1 MLTTFGQRTLS
12 DKTTIH
18 VLECTIYGFVEQ
30 LALRR
35 IIYGTSC
42 FHRSLLSG
50 ESIYRFIDPVVIGT
64 VLIQLYTH
72 INGCRILRKTQSC
85 RAWISLQPSMLDRF
99 RCTSFSS
106 IINDLYEHPSIFDIE
121 TSDFSQQCTPRQLW
135 PIVKL
140 SQKMRVIELYIFCI
154 PMGSKLG
161 GIMWEK
167 LQQYPKRARFS
178 TKSLVTLPDF
188 YDPGLLIRNIII
200 KK

>member
-1 MLTTFGQRTLS
+1 MTTP
-12 DKTTIH
+12 
-18 VLECTIYGFVEQ
+18 VLECLIHGFVEQ
-30 LALRR
+30 LSLRR
-35 IIYGTSC
+35 IVYGTSY

-50 ESIYRFIDPVVIGT
+50 ESIYRFIDPIVLGT

-85 RAWISLQPSMLDRF
+85 RAWISLQPSILDSF
-99 RCTSFSS
+99 RCSSFSVNNQRS
-106 IINDLYEHPSIFDIE
+106 LWAPLNFRHWNKWFFSTVHPKATVTNRE
-121 TSDFSQQCTPRQLW
+121 TFPENARHWALHLLHSNGVEIRW
-135 PIVKL
+135 HH
-140 SQKMRVIELYIFCI
+140 
-154 PMGSKLG
+154 G
-161 GIMWEK
+161 EK